1 MIRRLGFIVVC
12 ALGLIRPSAAGTVYV
27 NNITGDDRANG
38 VHPDIKGPRDGP
50 VRTIA
55 RGLGLV
61 QPYDQLVIA
70 NPDLPYGESL
80 LITRGGLSGTR
91 QFPFVVEGNGA
102 TLRGTERLPSDVW
115 RRVGTGTYRYQ
126 PYRKGHYQLVVGG
139 AAASEVAVAR
149 DQAEAPPLEPLQWA
163 AVHGLVYFRVE
174 PGKFIDQYEFEAPAR
189 EIGLGLHNARNVIV
203 RNLRIELFRL
213 DGIAVTGNSRNIRLE
228 NIRSTANG
236 RAGLNVSATAEV
248 QVGRIDL
255 AGNRVSDR
263 LIQLK
268 GRVHDLPDAEVPPP
282 PAPQAWDTSTG
293 RYVRILSPEAE
304 DRIRSTAQRE
314 SSGGRMRR

>member
-1 MIRRLGFIVVC
+1 
-12 ALGLIRPSAAGTVYV
+12 V

-38 VHPDIKGPRDGP
+38 AHPDIKGARDGP

-55 RGLGLV
+55 RGLDLV
-61 QPYDQLVIA
+61 QPYDHLVIA
-70 NPDLPYGESL
+70 NTDLPYGESL
-80 LITRGGLSGTR
+80 LISRVGLSGTR
-91 QFPFVVEGNGA
+91 PFPFVVEGNGA
-102 TLRGTERLPSDVW
+102 TLRGAERLPSDVW

-139 AAASEVAVAR
+139 AVASEVAVTR
-149 DQAEAPPLEPLQWA
+149 DQAEPPPLEPIQWA
-163 AVHGLVYFRVE
+163 AVHGLIYFRVE

-189 EIGLGLHNARNVIV
+189 EIGLGLHNARNVII

-236 RAGLNVSATAEV
+236 RAGLNVSGTSEV
-248 QVGRIDL
+248 LVGRVDL
-255 AGNRVSDR
+255 AGNRVSER
-263 LIQLK
+263 LVQLK

-282 PAPQAWDTSTG
+282 PAPQAWDLDSG
-293 RYVRILSPEAE
+293 RYVRIVSPEAD
-304 DRIRSTAQRE
+304 DRVRSTARQE
-314 SSGGRMRR
+314 SSARR